1 MFVLDQPLRSKYC
14 RTCRARVCT
23 FDHHCFI
30 IGTCIGEKNHCRF
43 WWLLMTTTLTI
54 CVSIGVVDNGYVY
67 ERYWWDWIA
76 ANQLA
81 FLASIIF
88 YVSMVAGAVS

>member
-1 MFVLDQPLRSKYC
+1 MPR
-14 RTCRARVCT
+14 RAQ
-23 FDHHCFI
+23 
-30 IGTCIGEKNHCRF
+30 
-43 WWLLMTTTLTI
+43 
-54 CVSIGVVDNGYVY
+54 VDNGYVY

-88 YVSMVAGAVS
+88 YVRCCPLGRRRTRVSPT

>member
-1 MFVLDQPLRSKYC
+1 M
-14 RTCRARVCT
+14 CT

>member
-1 MFVLDQPLRSKYC
+1 
-14 RTCRARVCT
+14 
-23 FDHHCFI
+23 
-30 IGTCIGEKNHCRF
+30 
-43 WWLLMTTTLTI
+43 MTTTLTI